1 MDDMHLY
8 NQYLLNI
15 NYLPDIILGT
25 DDTALNKN
33 KALCSQNLESKYT
46 LLVTS
51 YRVDGS
57 ANIWASQFLDFL
69 SSNDLVSCP
78 SVARS
83 LHLVHYQQ
91 LQSPNFKHF
100 IL

>member
-15 NYLPDIILGT
+15 NYLPDTILGT

-51 YRVDGS
+51 Y
-57 ANIWASQFLDFL
+57 
-69 SSNDLVSCP
+69 
-78 SVARS
+78 
-83 LHLVHYQQ
+83 
-91 LQSPNFKHF
+91 
-100 IL
+100 